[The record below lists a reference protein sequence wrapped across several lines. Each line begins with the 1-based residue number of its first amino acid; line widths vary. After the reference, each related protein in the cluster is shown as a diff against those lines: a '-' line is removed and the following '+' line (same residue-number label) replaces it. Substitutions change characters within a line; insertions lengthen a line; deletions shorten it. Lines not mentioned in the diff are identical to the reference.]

1 MKQVAT
7 VAIYAGLAAVAALL
21 AVEVV
26 TGLTVADMAEYGP
39 AMARGFA
46 LTVAI
51 TLITYFAGS
60 VLALPLAVAEVS
72 SRPVLARLSR
82 GYCQA
87 FRYTPLLAQLYLVY
101 FGSGEIASWLERA
114 GLWWLFREP
123 LPCVLL
129 VFTLNT
135 AAYQAHVIAG
145 AVANLPKGQYE
156 AAAALGLPRRAMLR
170 RVLLPQAM
178 ITAIRPL
185 GNEFTKMMKASSLAS
200 VVTILDLLGT
210 TRLVYGETFNFT
222 FYLVAAAVYIA
233 LVEAC
238 RRIIERLAAR
248 FERGMNRETA
258 APSPA

>member
-1 MKQVAT
+1 MTRLVAL
-7 VAIYAGLAAVAALL
+7 AIYGALAAVAAVL
-21 AVEVV
+21 AIEVV
-26 TGLTVADMAEYGP
+26 TGLTVTDLAEYGP
-39 AMARGFA
+39 ALARGLA

-51 TLITYFAGS
+51 TLTTYFAGS

-72 SRPVLARLSR
+72 SRPALARLAR
-82 GYCQA
+82 VYCQA

-101 FGSGEIASWLERA
+101 FGSGEIAPWLERA

-200 VVTILDLLGT
+200 VVTILDLLGA

-233 LVEAC
+233 LVEAS

-248 FERGMNRETA
+248 FERGINRETA